1 MLRSG
6 KVDSLADSCR
16 MPTARVVERRH
27 GENGENG
34 RGGQRGLRGHGRQGG
49 RWPFAWMGASSFSSK
64 LASARTEMKNP
75 NGTNHAIHSMKQS
88 TEVSW

>member
-1 MLRSG
+1 MG
-6 KVDSLADSCR
+6 CEDTGDKAG
-16 MPTARVVERRH
+16 A
-27 GENGENG
+27 G
-34 RGGQRGLRGHGRQGG
+34 RLRG
-49 RWPFAWMGASSFSSK
+49 WGASSFSSK